1 MKKII
6 LLLLISVAIFSACE
20 KDDFCTQNPVTSKL
34 IITFY
39 DETNRETSKNV
50 QFLSVWSGTK
60 DTIAQYTSVTLDSIA
75 IPLNSLT
82 SETVY
87 TLKKNATGGAKIDNE
102 IATFTIKYNTTEEYV
117 SRSCGFK
124 VLFNNV
130 EFSSSASSWIT
141 DFTPTTITNL
151 NNQTTAHVQIF
162 H

>member
-1 MKKII
+1 MKKLIPFLI
-6 LLLLISVAIFSACE
+6 LCFAIFSACE

-39 DETNRETSKNV
+39 DDTNRETSKKV
-50 QFLSVWSGTK
+50 QRLSIWSGTK
-60 DTIAQYTSVTLDSIA
+60 DTIAQYKSVSLDSIA

-87 TLKKNATGGAKIDNE
+87 TLKKNASNGTTATNE
-102 IATFTIKYNTTEEYV
+102 IAIFTIKYNTEEEYV

-124 VLFNNV
+124 VLFKNV
-130 EFSSSASSWIT
+130 EFSSGTNSWIT
-141 DFTPTTITNL
+141 DFTPTTIINL
-151 NNQTTAHVQIF
+151 DDQNTAHVQIF